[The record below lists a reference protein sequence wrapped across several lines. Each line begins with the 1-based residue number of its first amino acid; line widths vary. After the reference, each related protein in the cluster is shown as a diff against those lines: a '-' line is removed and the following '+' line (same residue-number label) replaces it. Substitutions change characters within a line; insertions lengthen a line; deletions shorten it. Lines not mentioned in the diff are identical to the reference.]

1 MGSGADPP
9 VSRTPVNARG
19 AGDLRP
25 VEVVG
30 QRMNT
35 SKRALLALTLAGA
48 ALSAAAGSAH
58 AVDDQQAAE
67 LSKSAVP
74 DVSKAGGPVGQVGAG
89 AALTMAGLLGGMPVG
104 PDSIGKL
111 ADGATKAKG

>member
-1 MGSGADPP
+1 
-9 VSRTPVNARG
+9 
-19 AGDLRP
+19 
-25 VEVVG
+25 
-30 QRMNT
+30 MNT

-58 AVDDQQAAE
+58 AVDEQQASE
-67 LSKSAVP
+67 LSKSAMP
-74 DVSKAGGPVGQVGAG
+74 DISKAGGPLGQVGSG
-89 AALTMAGLLGGMPVG
+89 AALTMAGLLGGVPVG